1 MKNKYCFVVFQALL
15 LIVATPQL
23 LPQPSSHPDVFY
35 SEDESGSSY
44 LGVQTQDVTAD
55 RIGALH
61 LKEERGV
68 EITTVDQDAPAS
80 KAGLK
85 EHDVILSVNDQKIE
99 SVEQLKRVIR
109 EIPAGRT
116 ISIGI
121 SRDGQPMTVKAQLA
135 QRDKMDMGHSF
146 NFTMPP
152 INVPAIHIPPIN
164 LPDMDFAGGIVVMH
178 SPARSGLM
186 VENLTPQLGDFFGVK
201 NGSGVLIRSV
211 EKGSSGEQAGFRAGD
226 VVVKIDGSAVNDCSD
241 FTRLLRKRTANKA
254 SVTVM
259 RDRREQTLTLTLP
272 EARHT
277 GALNERPACLSEDW
291 EDWDD
296 CAAGLKADVAELM
309 PEISTAEIEK
319 LQPEMQKWQ
328 KEVVRMQPEMEKLQ
342 KEVQREVQAHQ
353 QVLRK
358 EMKKVQKELRRQR
371 EDMQEQI
378 RTWVKNSEI

>member
-1 MKNKYCFVVFQALL
+1 MKNKYCFVVFATLL
-15 LIVATPQL
+15 LLVATPQL
-23 LPQPSSHPDVFY
+23 LAQPSSHPYVFY

-55 RIGALH
+55 RIGPLH

-121 SRDGQPMTVKAQLA
+121 SRDGQPMTLKAQLA
-135 QRDKMDMGHSF
+135 ERDKMEMDRSF
-146 NFTMPP
+146 NFTMPPMPP

-211 EKGSSGEQAGFRAGD
+211 EKGSPGEQAGFRAGD

-277 GALNERPACLSEDW
+277 GALNERPGCLSP
-291 EDWDD
+291 DWDD
-296 CAAGLKADVAELM
+296 CAADLKADVAELM
-309 PEISTAEIEK
+309 PEIRTAEIVK
-319 LQPEMQKWQ
+319 LQPEMQKLQ

-342 KEVQREVQAHQ
+342 KEVQRGVQCQ
-353 QVLRK
+353 RQELRK
-358 EMKKVQKELRRQR
+358 KVEKMRKELHRQE
-371 EDMQEQI
+371 EDMKEQI
-378 RTWVKNSEI
+378 RTWVRNSEI